1 MPQLVVLFL
10 VPLIAAAIA
19 IRYERNPSVV
29 RASAAAERVL
39 DSRWLPLACGLISA
53 LVMGWIWY
61 GSHFIPNI
69 ADESAYVLQ
78 ARIFSKGAWTLPP
91 RPLPEFFEQ
100 MHVFVTPFFAAK
112 YFPGQSLLLVP
123 GVLAGFVAIVPL
135 LLIFGSGALIYAL
148 ARRLTSGWIAL
159 LAWAIW
165 TTARANLR
173 FLPSYL
179 SETTTVFLWLLGWW
193 ALCSWHRRPR
203 RGMLL
208 LFSACVAWCLI
219 TRPLTGLVFA
229 VPAVSFA
236 IWSARKRGLW
246 RDIGYAVVVG
256 AAVVSIVPIWSRFT
270 TGRWSETPQSLYTRT
285 YIPWDVIGFGLN
297 STPPLRALPPNQARE
312 IEGFKALH
320 ESHTV
325 ALLPSDAIARLTG
338 LRGDVFTGW
347 RAGLIPF
354 FIIGVL
360 ALTPGLAIGGVTAL
374 LLFIAYLLYA
384 HPYFWTV
391 YYLEA
396 LPVVAMITVLG
407 FARATKWLAAKIE
420 MGEPASLGRREFAGG
435 LVSIVLT
442 LALLAGSLPAARAER
457 DLRNRATSA
466 RLWLWDIMER
476 LPTSRSVLFVHDE
489 RNGPRTMVTND
500 IDPTTVRTLLAHD
513 LGDQNIRLGLAVAD
527 RSAYVID
534 MGAKT
539 LIALPPV
546 RESTKP

>member
-1 MPQLVVLFL
+1 MLEPVVVFL
-10 VPLIAAAIA
+10 VPLILAAIV
-19 IRYERNPSVV
+19 IRYEMNRAVA

-39 DSRWLPLACGLISA
+39 DSRWVPLVCGLISA
-53 LVMGWIWY
+53 LVMWWIWR

-78 ARIFSKGAWTLPP
+78 ARIFSKGAWTLPA

-112 YFPGQSLLLVP
+112 YFPGQSLMLVP
-123 GVLAGFVAIVPL
+123 GALAGFVALIPL
-135 LLIFGSGALIYAL
+135 LLIFGSGALIFAL
-148 ARRLTSGWIAL
+148 ARRLTSGWISL
-159 LAWAIW
+159 LVWGVW

-179 SETTTVFLWLLGWW
+179 SETTTVFLWVLGWW
-193 ALCSWHRRPR
+193 ALYSWYRSPR
-203 RGMLL
+203 RRMLM
-208 LFSACVAWCLI
+208 LFSACAGWCLI

-246 RDIGYAVVVG
+246 KDIGYALLVG

-270 TGRWSETPQSLYTRT
+270 TGRWSETPQALYTRT
-285 YIPWDVIGFGLN
+285 YIPWDVIGFGLD
-297 STPPLRALPPNQARE
+297 STPPLRALPPNQAPE
-312 IEGFKALH
+312 IEGFKRLH
-320 ESHTV
+320 AAHT
-325 ALLPSDAIARLTG
+325 AASLPTDVIERLIG
-338 LRGDVFTGW
+338 LRADVFTGW
-347 RAGLIPF
+347 RAGLIGF
-354 FIIGVL
+354 FIIGLL
-360 ALTPGLAIGGVTAL
+360 ALTPALAIGGITAL
-374 LLFIAYLLYA
+374 LLFIAYLFYA

-396 LPVVAMITVLG
+396 LPVVAMIMVIG
-407 FARATKWLAAKIE
+407 FARATKWLAANIE
-420 MGEPASLGRREFAGG
+420 RGEMASPERREVAVGV
-435 LVSIVLT
+435 VSVVLT
-442 LALLAGSLPAARAER
+442 VGLLAGSLSGVRAER
-457 DLRNRATSA
+457 DLRNRGTSA

-476 LPTSRSVLFVHDE
+476 LPTSRNVLFVRDE
-489 RNGPRTMVTND
+489 RNGPRSMVTND
-500 IDPTTVRTLLAHD
+500 SDPTTARTLLAHD
-513 LGDQNIRLGLAVAD
+513 LGDQNIRLGLAVPD

-546 RESTKP
+546 PGSTKP